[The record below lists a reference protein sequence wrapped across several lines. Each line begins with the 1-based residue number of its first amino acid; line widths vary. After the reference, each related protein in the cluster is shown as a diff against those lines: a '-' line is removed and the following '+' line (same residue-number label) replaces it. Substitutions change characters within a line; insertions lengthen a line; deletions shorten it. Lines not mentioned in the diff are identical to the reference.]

1 MFRWKRVK
9 QQKILQKN
17 KNMIYGIGT
26 DLVDLDRIKKMKSI
40 SAFANKILGD
50 LEHKE
55 FIELADNAKENYL
68 GKQFAGKEAYV
79 KALGTGFRNP
89 IFPKDIQIL
98 RNALGKPEIFLS
110 GGVKSHAQDLGIIK
124 SHVSLADESNHLIA
138 FAVLET

>member
-1 MFRWKRVK
+1 
-9 QQKILQKN
+9 
-17 KNMIYGIGT
+17 MIYGIGT
-26 DLVDLDRIKKMKSI
+26 DLVDLDRIKKIKSL

-50 LEHKE
+50 LELEKYAGLPE
-55 FIELADNAKENYL
+55 GDSQYYL

-79 KALGTGFRNP
+79 KALVIGFKDP

-98 RNALGKPEIFLS
+98 RDSLGKPEVSLS
-110 GGVKSHAQDLGIIK
+110 AGAKSYVEGLGITK